1 MALETNPK
9 KQKKNKKQKTG
20 SIINPIRASI
30 IQPPINKLRPRGPRG
45 SHAAHTHGKSPALGD
60 SFAGDAAAAAG
71 ASPATRHPLLAALPI
86 FNPDGISWNFFFFD
100 FLFPLLLF
108 IYFFP

>member
-9 KQKKNKKQKTG
+9 KQKKKQKTG
-20 SIINPIRASI
+20 IDN
-30 IQPPINKLRPRGPRG
+30 QPDPGIDYPTAHQQVATEGPPGLPRRT
-45 SHAAHTHGKSPALGD
+45 HTHGKSPALGD

-86 FNPDGISWNFFFFD
+86 FNPDGISWNFFFF
-100 FLFPLLLF
+100 
-108 IYFFP
+108 